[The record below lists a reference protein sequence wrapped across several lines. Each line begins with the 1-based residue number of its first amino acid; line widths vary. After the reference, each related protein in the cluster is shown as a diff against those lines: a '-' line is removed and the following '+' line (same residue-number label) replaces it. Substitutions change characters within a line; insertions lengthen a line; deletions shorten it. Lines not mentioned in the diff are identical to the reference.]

1 LEDRC
6 SKISLDTN
14 IQLPYAPF
22 NILLW
27 NHAYLRGGIDE
38 ANRLVDTPNTA
49 QGHEEMV
56 MDNPKPVGQRIS
68 HTRQEKGLSVQA
80 LAERAGCS
88 EEYLE
93 WVEDGQVD
101 PPVALLLRLAKAM
114 QLDSGAFLH
123 ASNLS
128 SKRLEEADKRTKNY
142 SYQTLTPPEEDKHLM
157 AFSVTIPPKT
167 DHEDVGYRH
176 EGEEYVYV
184 LSGEVLLT
192 VDQDKKR
199 LAERESLRFNANLDH
214 HLSNPGD
221 KEAELLVILYVP

>member
-1 LEDRC
+1 
-6 SKISLDTN
+6 
-14 IQLPYAPF
+14 
-22 NILLW
+22 
-27 NHAYLRGGIDE
+27 LRGGIDK
-38 ANRLVDTPNTA
+38 AKHQVDTPNPT
-49 QGHEEMV
+49 QRHEEMV
-56 MDNPKPVGQRIS
+56 MDKLKSVAQRIS

-123 ASNLS
+123 QSDLS
-128 SKRLEEADKRTKNY
+128 SKRLEEAAKRTKTY
-142 SYQTLTPPEEDKHLM
+142 SYQTLTPPEADKHLM

-176 EGEEYVYV
+176 EGEEYIYV
-184 LSGEVLLT
+184 LSGEVTLT
-192 VDQDKKR
+192 VEQDKKR